1 MLLDGGEYSM
11 TQNTPKNFFSIVLVL
26 TIILYGFSISPAEET
41 STEKVIK
48 SIDFYDGKEV
58 SVKGTVSNIKI
69 RTTAGGK
76 TFTTFKLVGESGT
89 RVNVFT
95 WGRLTLQVG
104 QKVEVTGIYRK
115 IMRVD
120 QRIYNN
126 QIDASIIK

>member
-1 MLLDGGEYSM
+1 M

>member
-1 MLLDGGEYSM
+1 MRRHI
-11 TQNTPKNFFSIVLVL
+11 PKIFFINVLIL
-26 TIILYGFSISPAEET
+26 TIGLCGFSISPAEET
-41 STEKVIK
+41 TAEKIITNRD
-48 SIDFYDGKEV
+48 SYDGKEI
-58 SVKGTVSNIKI
+58 SVKGTVSNIKL
-69 RTTAGGK
+69 RTSTGGK
-76 TFTTFKLVGESGT
+76 NFTTFKLVSESGI

-126 QIDASIIK
+126 QIDASVIK

>member
-1 MLLDGGEYSM
+1 MRGSFL
-11 TQNTPKNFFSIVLVL
+11 KFSL
-26 TIILYGFSISPAEET
+26 TIILFLAILLSVNFSYGAMETTAEKIIP
-41 STEKVIK
+41 SRD
-48 SIDFYDGKEV
+48 SYDGKEI

-69 RTTAGGK
+69 RTSTGGK
-76 TFTTFKLVGESGT
+76 TFTTFKLVGESGI

-126 QIDASIIK
+126 QIDASVVK